1 MQIGRQLKTKQIKTD
16 LHETLTVLGGF
27 LLALLLSRVRIHSNH
42 LPFALGMLFGCSL
55 AGIEIFGALG
65 GVVLGAIVC
74 TPVSWHTI
82 CAAILFA
89 ASLYIVQW
97 MKKPCGSRI
106 KLLLYGASGI
116 TALPLVLM
124 NGTIELLYGA
134 ISVLIAAAFGICMR
148 SVIRTAASIR
158 ERQRLTD
165 GEQVMA
171 AIAIGVVLLAG
182 SEAQLFGWSASV
194 SLLIA
199 LTAFGVSARGI
210 CGAVAGTFWASI
222 LVLYTGADP
231 GLIGCIAL
239 GSTVASVFQKGG
251 KPMRVCAMLLSA
263 FAFQTFRTEGALAA
277 NLENLLCGT
286 LLYLLTPKAW
296 IERARMLTD
305 ESARSEQK
313 LQTDIEQIER
323 NTSDELIRIGN
334 LLRGFAGMFHVAQNE
349 DEALRNWTM
358 QGALRVCRGC
368 KKQPVC
374 WEDVALMQDT
384 ILSVTE
390 AANGNKRCE
399 PIEPI
404 DPACRRFR
412 DLVSSALLSYQ
423 QAMSRDAVCMR
434 AKQQAQLIDRQF
446 TGIGSALCDYA
457 KRMCE
462 RSRETGNLRKRI
474 RDALAEEGADVCS
487 ADRYETNGVDVLQV
501 QIKRPLRITRKTLQ
515 QTLERTT
522 GTRLRIVQ
530 SSVEPQTVSM
540 LFETDADLHASMR
553 VFRAKGSLAV
563 SGDAAGECRMLGGHV
578 CFALS
583 DGMGSGETAR
593 TESEAAIDL
602 LFRLQHA
609 GIDRELIYENVN
621 RLLLANNDTE
631 MYATLDAVLINLN
644 TGEAEVLKYG
654 APPSYLVRN
663 GRVRPIGGEALPCGI
678 LAEARPSVIR
688 MKLKAEDRLVL
699 CSDGVQDVLA
709 EGAEQAIHSVAGM
722 SGEMGERLLKLAES
736 RGGTDDKTV
745 MVIRVA

>member
-1 MQIGRQLKTKQIKTD
+1 M
-16 LHETLTVLGGF
+16 
-27 LLALLLSRVRIHSNH
+27 
-42 LPFALGMLFGCSL
+42 
-55 AGIEIFGALG
+55 
-65 GVVLGAIVC
+65 
-74 TPVSWHTI
+74 
-82 CAAILFA
+82 
-89 ASLYIVQW
+89 
-97 MKKPCGSRI
+97 
-106 KLLLYGASGI
+106 
-116 TALPLVLM
+116 
-124 NGTIELLYGA
+124 
-134 ISVLIAAAFGICMR
+134 
-148 SVIRTAASIR
+148 
-158 ERQRLTD
+158 
-165 GEQVMA
+165 
-171 AIAIGVVLLAG
+171 
-182 SEAQLFGWSASV
+182 
-194 SLLIA
+194 
-199 LTAFGVSARGI
+199 
-210 CGAVAGTFWASI
+210 
-222 LVLYTGADP
+222 
-231 GLIGCIAL
+231 
-239 GSTVASVFQKGG
+239 
-251 KPMRVCAMLLSA
+251 
-263 FAFQTFRTEGALAA
+263 
-277 NLENLLCGT
+277 
-286 LLYLLTPKAW
+286 
-296 IERARMLTD
+296 
-305 ESARSEQK
+305 
-313 LQTDIEQIER
+313 
-323 NTSDELIRIGN
+323 
-334 LLRGFAGMFHVAQNE
+334 
-349 DEALRNWTM
+349 
-358 QGALRVCRGC
+358 
-368 KKQPVC
+368 
-374 WEDVALMQDT
+374 
-384 ILSVTE
+384 
-390 AANGNKRCE
+390 
-399 PIEPI
+399 
-404 DPACRRFR
+404 
-412 DLVSSALLSYQ
+412 
-423 QAMSRDAVCMR
+423 
-434 AKQQAQLIDRQF
+434 
-446 TGIGSALCDYA
+446 
-457 KRMCE
+457 
-462 RSRETGNLRKRI
+462 
-474 RDALAEEGADVCS
+474 GADVCS

-688 MKLKAEDRLVL
+688 MRLKAEDRLVL